1 MELTNE
7 QWALLEPLIPVKPRR
22 ADGKGRPSLP
32 PRQVLNGILWVLQTG
47 ARWKDMP
54 SRYPPYQTCHRWFQ
68 DWTEQ
73 GVFKQI
79 LHALAEDLFER
90 GGIDVTEAFIDGT
103 FASAKKGVWTLG
115 KRSAARGRRSWPL
128 QTATVF
134 LSPFAQQAL
143 RPTK

>member
-1 MELTNE
+1 
-7 QWALLEPLIPVKPRR
+7 
-22 ADGKGRPSLP
+22 
-32 PRQVLNGILWVLQTG
+32 
-47 ARWKDMP
+47 MP

-115 KRSAARGRRSWPL
+115 MLNRADG
-128 QTATVF
+128 
-134 LSPFAQQAL
+134 
-143 RPTK
+143 